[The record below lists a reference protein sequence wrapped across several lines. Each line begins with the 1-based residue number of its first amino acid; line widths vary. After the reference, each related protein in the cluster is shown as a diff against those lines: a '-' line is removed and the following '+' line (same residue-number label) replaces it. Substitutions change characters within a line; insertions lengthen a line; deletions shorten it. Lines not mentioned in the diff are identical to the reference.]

1 MVVEDLDELSQELD
15 SFKDLPEGDGVLIL
29 SPQKRIL
36 SANLQAERLLQVKLQ
51 RGQILPLEILISD
64 KYLPQAELAFRA
76 AIQAGTSSSN
86 LLAQFA
92 LTPDSAIFLNYSIDP
107 LHNHED
113 KIIGAV
119 LTLRDNTTARAWT
132 AWSADGLRI
141 EFDALFENLA
151 EAVFTINNR
160 WRITG
165 FNRRAE
171 EVTGFRRQEVLG
183 RYCWDIF
190 KSDRCQSNCP
200 LKATLADGVTR
211 TDQDVRMV
219 NAGGRRLNVL
229 VNTSIIKDRKDTVVG
244 AVEVFRL
251 LTLVGRPPG
260 TTSAEA
266 GLKKS
271 PPDLE
276 IVGQSPVLAKLL
288 RMLPDIAASEANVV
302 LKGESGTGKEL
313 FAKAIHYQSPRAHGP
328 FVGVNC
334 SALAESLLESELF
347 GHVKAAF
354 TGAIAGKVG
363 RFELAKGGT
372 LFLDEIGEFK
382 PELQV
387 KLLRVLEERVFERV
401 GGTNAVVMDAR
412 IIAATSRHLRE
423 EVRQGRFRED
433 LYYRLRTVTLYL
445 PPLRER
451 LEDIPSLVNHI
462 IHRLNQK
469 YKKEIRGLDPKVLT
483 LFQQYSWPGNVRE
496 LQRILEYAFVFV
508 KGHIITKAHLPELEE
523 PPRRRQPAHAP
534 LFTSPS
540 HWEDEREAIEKAL
553 QKARGRRQVA
563 ARLLGISRSSL
574 WRKMRT
580 HKLS

>member
-1 MVVEDLDELSQELD
+1 MAVEDLEAQSKAIDPSE
-15 SFKDLPEGDGVLIL
+15 DLPEGDGVLVL

-36 SANLQAERLLQVKLQ
+36 SANLQAERLLRVKLK
-51 RGQILPLEILISD
+51 RGQILPLELLFTD
-64 KYLPQAELAFRA
+64 KYLPQASLAFQEA
-76 AIQAGTSSSN
+76 LQASTSSSN

-92 LTPDSAIFLNYSIDP
+92 LTPDSTVFLNYSVDP
-107 LHNHED
+107 LFNHED
-113 KIIGAV
+113 KNIGV
-119 LTLRDNTTARAWT
+119 ILTLRENTTAQAWT
-132 AWSADGLRI
+132 AWSADGLGI

-171 EVTGFRRQEVLG
+171 EVTGFNRQEVLG
-183 RYCWDIF
+183 LYCWDIF
-190 KSDRCQSNCP
+190 KSDRCQTDCP
-200 LKATLADGVTR
+200 LKATLSDGVTR

-219 NAGGRRLNVL
+219 SKGGRRLNVL
-229 VNTSIIKDRKDTVVG
+229 VNTSIIKDKKNKVVG
-244 AVEVFRL
+244 AVEFFRP
-251 LTLVGRPPG
+251 LTLAGRP
-260 TTSAEA
+260 A
-266 GLKKS
+266 GVKLRDS
-271 PPDLE
+271 PLPELE
-276 IVGQSPVLAKLL
+276 IIGQSSILIQIL
-288 RMLPDIAASEANVV
+288 RLLPDIAASKANVV
-302 LKGESGTGKEL
+302 IEGESGTGKEL
-313 FAKAIHYQSPRAHGP
+313 FAKAIHYKGSRAQGP
-328 FVGVNC
+328 FVAVNC

-363 RFELAKGGT
+363 RFELARGGT

-401 GGTNAVVMDAR
+401 GGTQPITMDAR
-412 IIAATSRHLRE
+412 IIAATSRNLKE

-433 LYYRLRTVTLYL
+433 LYYRLRTVPLHL

-451 LEDIPSLVNHI
+451 LEDIPVLVNAFI
-462 IHRLNQK
+462 NRLNRK
-469 YKKEIRGLDPKVLT
+469 YEKDVRGIDPKVMT
-483 LFQQYSWPGNVRE
+483 LFQRYQWPGNIRE
-496 LQRILEYAFVFV
+496 LERVLEYAFVFV
-508 KGHIITKAHLPELEE
+508 KGHIITKSHLPDLED
-523 PPRRRQPAHAP
+523 PPRKYQPFQVP
-534 LFTSPS
+534 VSPKPPI
-540 HWEDEREAIEKAL
+540 WEDEREAIQKAL

-580 HKLS
+580 HNLS